1 MKKTKV
7 IIPAL
12 GILLLSTAASVTGTV
27 AWFTTNNSV
36 SASTMTVHAVVSG
49 NLFIKE
55 GNSATL
61 DQINAVSASLT
72 TTATSLSPVDVIA
85 DGTVGAKLQIPDV
98 YSTSPTVGGAGT
110 VSTYKAVTGSSI
122 TPTSATGE
130 TGYVLVDYVSIAN
143 KQTNASTFPLHPTVE
158 VEVHSDDLLAKALRA
173 GIVIAQFD
181 GSLGAATYYE
191 SGDAAISTKTVG
203 EGESAVTKTY
213 ATLDFNNGENPYP
226 SALNDNKI
234 YRVALM
240 LWFEGDDGDCFVN
253 NAQHLG
259 NCVASWTFSSAA

>member
-36 SASTMTVHAVVSG
+36 SASTMTIKAVVSG

-61 DQINAVSASLT
+61 DQINAVSATLSKEAL
-72 TTATSLSPVDVIA
+72 ALSPVDVVA
-85 DGTVGAKLQIPDV
+85 DGTTGAKLQIPDV
-98 YSTSPTVGGAGT
+98 YSTSPAVGDAGV

-122 TPTSATGE
+122 TPVGATNE

-158 VEVHSDDLLAKALRA
+158 VEVNSDDLLAKALRA

-203 EGESAVTKTY
+203 EVTKTY
-213 ATLDFNNGENPYP
+213 ATLDFNNGTNPYP

-259 NCVASWTFSSAA
+259 NCVASWTFSSAAA